1 MQQASRSYKAEMRQ
15 NLRNHSYMR
24 VTIGVVNQLAQSS
37 AWIPDD
43 GQYAYY
49 SDLKAPLNDYRVEIL
64 YGTCDQD
71 YTRADGSMYFLPREK
86 RDVVLNQGIVTE
98 TLFGAIEVRFPIPYD
113 LKGLTVEFGHTY
125 PVDFQI
131 QSDHHTAR
139 IQGNREGH
147 FVTDEIFW
155 GATFLRFVPE
165 TMSNGQGRLHI
176 HQLTMGIGICFDD
189 RKIRSVTRKEHISPI
204 MEELPTIDLDLTV
217 DNKNREFDI
226 ENESST
232 LHFLEAGQTVSVLYG
247 QELGDGRVEWMPGA
261 SLQLREWSADDESMS
276 LSASDRFETM
286 DGIYYGGMYREEGI
300 SLYDLA
306 VDVMEDAGIDERT
319 YWFDTYLKD
328 ILVKNPMPPV
338 AHREALQLIANAGR
352 CILCQDRSGK
362 IFMKSSFIP
371 DMEASSESQTYFSH
385 ADRILDGSEKEEYG
399 LTSRDFTNAR
409 STQYFLPREETG
421 ASYLNTGYISE
432 ETAGGDGTFLK
443 NPIVDIQLEAAY
455 KCFGL
460 CLEFGQNPPEE
471 MVFHAYQ
478 DGELQEDHTV
488 TELSRIMTVTHE
500 FPEFDRLVLEF
511 TKGPPD
517 HRIVLHNVTFGD
529 STDYK
534 LAYGTEL
541 TRTPKGT
548 QLPKVKELQVIRTLY
563 QKSNEEKELAKENVL
578 VTAESNRY
586 TVYFSNP
593 SYGLSVSVTEQ
604 SDGRRATIVDSSS
617 YFATIE
623 ITGGTGSCEVVIS
636 GREYIT
642 AQAKV
647 GRQLH
652 TTGSLEVWE
661 NPLISE
667 VSHGA
672 DLAEWIGDYM
682 RADREYDLQYRGE
695 PRLDA
700 NDLAF
705 LENKYV
711 PDLLL
716 RIYDHTL
723 KFNGALSGTI
733 KARRDMGGVAA
744 TKNRLVRT

>member
-86 RDVVLNQGIVTE
+86 KDVVLNQGIVTE

-176 HQLTMGIGICFDD
+176 YQLTMGIGICFDD

-204 MEELPTIDLDLTV
+204 MEELPTIDLDLT
-217 DNKNREFDI
+217 
-226 ENESST
+226 
-232 LHFLEAGQTVSVLYG
+232 
-247 QELGDGRVEWMPGA
+247 
-261 SLQLREWSADDESMS
+261 
-276 LSASDRFETM
+276 
-286 DGIYYGGMYREEGI
+286 
-300 SLYDLA
+300 

-432 ETAGGDGTFLK
+432 ETAGGDGAFLK

-471 MVFHAYQ
+471 MVFHAYR